1 MLLHEEQPLDFSVQG
16 AMKKKVK
23 PYKVTTSPD
32 GVTSTPHHHHH
43 HHHHNNNNN
52 TTPPHLR
59 HLQRH
64 LQHHQL
70 SVLAAAAGT
79 PGRGVHSCSSSSSDE
94 DNGPGSSS
102 SPRDQMIGEYKTK
115 MSYLHFY

>member
-32 GVTSTPHHHHH
+32 GVTTPHHHH

-102 SPRDQMIGEYKTK
+102 SPRDQMIGEYQVCKF
-115 MSYLHFY
+115 SYFVL